1 MWNTQACKKLNQIE
15 LSECEIYASCEPC
28 PMCFGAI
35 HLSRLKRLVYGAKA
49 EAAIAI
55 GFDDFIAD
63 ALRGTGVYQKSNLEI
78 KKADGNGAAIAEQVK
93 TFDFSDMR
101 LQLNCNNQTCEQ
113 VWTTTPKEMSPSDE
127 REAVFSLESPELEED
142 GSGGGGGGGGAGGE
156 TDSDEEAVM
165 PEPNAPEEDDDHEYE
180 DLNSPLVSAAAKSSS
195 AATDTVTVALP
206 AGSAVPVSSIPA
218 DSDPKW
224 HRTTEI
230 VHLRPPPLDDSRRLF
245 QRLWTDEDEIELLRG
260 FLDYVATHRGTSS
273 HPPDTA
279 PFYEQIKSKLQLE
292 FNKSQLVEKL
302 RRLKKKYRNVMSKF
316 SSGKEVVFK
325 SSHDQATFDISRKIW
340 NQTGKII
347 GFEDNNVMEFEE
359 TNGNN
364 AHVEVDSEN
373 VLEKKVTMSSG
384 SRKRP
389 RSRIGKIDE
398 DKAVSL
404 SDGPVPSVNL
414 NENVSAFGEL
424 ADGRNLGGLIEE
436 TVKSCVSPVIKE
448 MMNGTTGM
456 MMAAVGGYPGGG
468 GAHAMG
474 VLSPMLMPS
483 VNPLGFGGGGGVG
496 DERWRRQQILE
507 LEVYSRRLELVQE
520 QIRATVNE
528 LKTMPSGG

>member
-1 MWNTQACKKLNQIE
+1 MA
-15 LSECEIYASCEPC
+15 
-28 PMCFGAI
+28 
-35 HLSRLKRLVYGAKA
+35 
-49 EAAIAI
+49 
-55 GFDDFIAD
+55 
-63 ALRGTGVYQKSNLEI
+63 
-78 KKADGNGAAIAEQVK
+78 
-93 TFDFSDMR
+93 
-101 LQLNCNNQTCEQ
+101 
-113 VWTTTPKEMSPSDE
+113 SDE
-127 REAVFSLESPELEED
+127 REAVFSLESPEPEED
-142 GSGGGGGGGGAGGE
+142 GSPRGGGGGGGE
-156 TDSDEEAVM
+156 TDSDEVM
-165 PEPNAPEEDDDHEYE
+165 PEPNEADDEDDHEYE
-180 DLNSPLVSAAAKSSS
+180 DLNSPLVSATAKSS
-195 AATDTVTVALP
+195 ATNTVTVALP
-206 AGSAVPVSSIPA
+206 AGSAVPVAAIPV

-224 HRTTEI
+224 HRTTTTEI
-230 VHLRPPPLDDSRRLF
+230 VHLRPPPIDDSRRLF

-260 FLDYVATHRGTSS
+260 FLDYITSHRGSSS

-292 FNKSQLVEKL
+292 FNKNQLVEKL

-359 TNGNN
+359 TNNHINGNN
-364 AHVEVDSEN
+364 ANVDVDSEN
-373 VLEKKVTMSSG
+373 VLEKKGSSG

-398 DKAVSL
+398 DKPISL
-404 SDGPVPSVNL
+404 SDAPVPNAATNV
-414 NENVSAFGEL
+414 ENVSVFGEL
-424 ADGRNLGGLIEE
+424 SDGRNLGGLIEE
-436 TVKSCVSPVIKE
+436 TVKSCVSPLIKE

-468 GAHAMG
+468 GAHGMG

-483 VNPLGFGGGGGVG
+483 LNPLGFGGGGGGVG